1 MRDVGARRTPGR
13 LPRDVHVGGVVDASR
28 ARGAGRGSAT
38 RARESVV
45 AREGGNV
52 SKPRETD
59 EDERTRVHTHQVR
72 SIERGT
78 YVEDAFAS
86 LHEFS
91 RAVAGA
97 LEEASSSEAAEA
109 DAEDAV
115 GVALSRAV
123 WELLDVYFVTRG
135 GGFGVGTDDVVAWYR
150 DNAASLA
157 LGDGSASGRLRT
169 LLETVPKNA
178 RIEEVPGYW
187 DIIVTMVALGWVDA
201 TVDLLVMH
209 SAWAEWRLRKTS
221 VQPQV
226 ELMEAAI
233 ALLRTLPK
241 LGGEDGA
248 ASVPQYTS
256 YRNEWLRQVKT
267 VLAEGGL
274 FNNCWGPT
282 ADGVRNMLLV
292 LSGDERTITAN
303 VGNWIELML
312 AQLQHVHP
320 TLKIQGEHESL
331 ARTARQTKGKLITDA
346 LDSLL
351 MYAIAGDSQGVISIC
366 SRHLDSWFMAY
377 STTMLS
383 RAGGAQADVI
393 RRPTASGASQSE
405 LYMLEYC
412 SSLATSEDTRELA
425 VRILAACCSQRGTEM
440 TSATL
445 MRLAIAED
453 EQEVEDDAPAK
464 AAHALATEV
473 GLTSTSARIA
483 KMASERARSNGY
495 IALAFDWL
503 RRSNDTAASDLLAR
517 GLVYVGERRDAAA
530 PLARVDKFMAKD
542 GSGVLVE
549 TNKLHE
555 NAVDFYRE
563 RAKFDEAMKTLR
575 VSSVVDERSRAAA
588 KTAADALIAAL
599 APCST
604 PHELWTS
611 IIVDA
616 VPLFESAFS
625 MRDLFDRDSCRLLA
639 ARARFAADLSRSSSA
654 STLDAISARP
664 PTHIDAFDL
673 TVATAAHAIARL
685 TSRVAFET

>member
-13 LPRDVHVGGVVDASR
+13 LRCDVHVGGVVDASR

-59 EDERTRVHTHQVR
+59 EDERTRVRAHQVR

-109 DAEDAV
+109 DAEDAA

-248 ASVPQYTS
+248 ASVPQYTA

-312 AQLQHVHP
+312 AQLQHVYP

-383 RAGGAQADVI
+383 RTGGAQADVI

-440 TSATL
+440 MSTTL

-473 GLTSTSARIA
+473 GLMNTSARIA

-517 GLVYVGERRDAAA
+517 GLVHVGERGDAAA
-530 PLARVDKFMAKD
+530 PIARLDKFMAKD

-549 TNKLHE
+549 TNELHE

-563 RAKFDEAMKTLR
+563 RAKFDQAMKTLR
-575 VSSVVDERSRAAA
+575 ASSVVDERSRAAA

-611 IIVDA
+611 IIIDA

-673 TVATAAHAIARL
+673 TVATATHAIARL
-685 TSRVAFET
+685 TNRVAFET

>member
-549 TNKLHE
+549 TNELHE

-575 VSSVVDERSRAAA
+575 VSSVVDERSRATA

-664 PTHIDAFDL
+664 PTHIDVFDL

>member
-13 LPRDVHVGGVVDASR
+13 LRRDVHVGGVVDASR

-59 EDERTRVHTHQVR
+59 EDERTRVRAHQVR

-109 DAEDAV
+109 DAEEAA

-248 ASVPQYTS
+248 ASVPQYTA

-383 RAGGAQADVI
+383 RTGGAQADVI

-440 TSATL
+440 MSATL

-473 GLTSTSARIA
+473 GLTNTSARIA

-517 GLVYVGERRDAAA
+517 GLVHVGERGDAAA
-530 PLARVDKFMAKD
+530 PIARVDKFMAKD

-549 TNKLHE
+549 TNELHE
-555 NAVDFYRE
+555 HAVDFYRE
-563 RAKFDEAMKTLR
+563 RAKFDQAMKTLR
-575 VSSVVDERSRAAA
+575 ASSVVDERSRAAA

-611 IIVDA
+611 IIIDA

-685 TSRVAFET
+685 TNRVAFET

>member
-530 PLARVDKFMAKD
+530 PLARVDNFMAKD

-549 TNKLHE
+549 TNELHE

-616 VPLFESAFS
+616 VPLFEGAFS

-673 TVATAAHAIARL
+673 TIATAAHAIARL

>member
-97 LEEASSSEAAEA
+97 LEEASISEAAEA

-549 TNKLHE
+549 TNELHE

>member
-549 TNKLHE
+549 TNELHE

>member
-13 LPRDVHVGGVVDASR
+13 LRCDVHVGGVVDASR

-59 EDERTRVHTHQVR
+59 EDERTRVRAHQVR

-109 DAEDAV
+109 DAEDAA

-248 ASVPQYTS
+248 ASVPQYTA

-312 AQLQHVHP
+312 AQLQHVYP

-383 RAGGAQADVI
+383 RTGGAQADVI

-440 TSATL
+440 MSATL

-473 GLTSTSARIA
+473 GLMNTSARIA

-517 GLVYVGERRDAAA
+517 GLVHVGERGDAAA
-530 PLARVDKFMAKD
+530 PIARLDKFMAKD

-549 TNKLHE
+549 TNELHE

-563 RAKFDEAMKTLR
+563 RAKFDQAMKTLR
-575 VSSVVDERSRAAA
+575 ASSVVDERSRAAA

-611 IIVDA
+611 IIIDA

-673 TVATAAHAIARL
+673 TVATATHAIARL
-685 TSRVAFET
+685 TNRVAFET

>member
-13 LPRDVHVGGVVDASR
+13 LRRDVHVGGVVDASR

-59 EDERTRVHTHQVR
+59 EDERTRVRAHQVR
-72 SIERGT
+72 SIEGGT

-109 DAEDAV
+109 DAEEAA

-248 ASVPQYTS
+248 ASVPQYTA

-440 TSATL
+440 MSATL

-473 GLTSTSARIA
+473 GLTNTSARIA

-517 GLVYVGERRDAAA
+517 GLVHVRERGDAAA
-530 PLARVDKFMAKD
+530 PIARVDKFMAKD

-549 TNKLHE
+549 TNEFHE

-563 RAKFDEAMKTLR
+563 RAKFDQAMKTLR
-575 VSSVVDERSRAAA
+575 ASSVVDERSRAAA

-611 IIVDA
+611 IIIDA

-685 TSRVAFET
+685 TNRVAFET

>member
-13 LPRDVHVGGVVDASR
+13 LRCDVHVGGVVDASR

-59 EDERTRVHTHQVR
+59 EDERTRVRAHQVR

-109 DAEDAV
+109 DAEDAA

-248 ASVPQYTS
+248 ASVPQYTA

-312 AQLQHVHP
+312 AQLQHVYP

-383 RAGGAQADVI
+383 RTGGAQADVI

-440 TSATL
+440 MSTTL

-473 GLTSTSARIA
+473 GLMNTSARIA

-517 GLVYVGERRDAAA
+517 GLVHVGERGDAAA
-530 PLARVDKFMAKD
+530 PIARLDKFMAKD

-549 TNKLHE
+549 TNELHE

-563 RAKFDEAMKTLR
+563 RAKFDQAMKTLR
-575 VSSVVDERSRAAA
+575 ASSVVDERSRAAA

-673 TVATAAHAIARL
+673 TVATATHAIARL
-685 TSRVAFET
+685 TNRVAFET

>member
-13 LPRDVHVGGVVDASR
+13 LRCDVHVGGVVDASR

-59 EDERTRVHTHQVR
+59 EDERTRVRAHQVR

-109 DAEDAV
+109 DAEDAA

-248 ASVPQYTS
+248 ASVPQYTA

-312 AQLQHVHP
+312 AQLQHVYP

-383 RAGGAQADVI
+383 RTGGAQADVI

-440 TSATL
+440 MSTTL

-473 GLTSTSARIA
+473 GLMNTSARIA

-517 GLVYVGERRDAAA
+517 GLVHVGERGDAAA
-530 PLARVDKFMAKD
+530 PIARLDKFMAKD

-549 TNKLHE
+549 TNELHE

-563 RAKFDEAMKTLR
+563 RAKFDQAMKTLR
-575 VSSVVDERSRAAA
+575 ASSVIDERSRAAA

-611 IIVDA
+611 IIIDA

-673 TVATAAHAIARL
+673 TVATATHAIARL
-685 TSRVAFET
+685 TNRVAFET

>member
-530 PLARVDKFMAKD
+530 PLARVDNFMAKD

-549 TNKLHE
+549 TNELHE

-673 TVATAAHAIARL
+673 TIATAAHAIARL

>member
-1 MRDVGARRTPGR
+1 MET
-13 LPRDVHVGGVVDASR
+13 
-28 ARGAGRGSAT
+28 
-38 RARESVV
+38 
-45 AREGGNV
+45 
-52 SKPRETD
+52 RETD
-59 EDERTRVHTHQVR
+59 ENERTRALANQVQ

-109 DAEDAV
+109 DAEDAA

-135 GGFGVGTDDVVAWYR
+135 GGLGVGTDDVVKWYR

-157 LGDGSASGRLRT
+157 LGDESASGRLRE
-169 LLETVPKNA
+169 LLETLPNA
-178 RIEEVPGYW
+178 RPEEAPGYW

-201 TVDLLVMH
+201 TIDLLLMH

-248 ASVPQYTS
+248 SSVPQYTA

-282 ADGVRNMLLV
+282 ADGVRNVLLV
-292 LSGDERTITAN
+292 LSGDERTIVSS
-303 VGNWIELML
+303 VGNWVELMI
-312 AQLQHVHP
+312 AQLQHIHP

-331 ARTARQTKGKLITDA
+331 ARAACRSKGKLVSEA
-346 LDSLL
+346 LDSLI
-351 MYAIAGDSQGVISIC
+351 MYAIAGDSQGVISVC

-377 STTMLS
+377 STTLLS
-383 RAGGAQADVI
+383 RAGGAQADVL

-412 SSLATSEDTRELA
+412 SSLATSAQTRDLA
-425 VRILAACCSQRGTEM
+425 VRILAACCSERGIEM
-440 TSATL
+440 MATTL
-445 MRLAIAED
+445 MRLAVTED
-453 EQEVEDDAPAK
+453 EGETEDDAPAK
-464 AAHALATEV
+464 AAHALAVEV
-473 GLTSTSARIA
+473 GLPNTSARIA
-483 KMASERARSNGY
+483 KMASERARANGY
-495 IALAFDWL
+495 VSLAFDWL
-503 RRSNDTAASDLLAR
+503 RVSQNTVGSDELAR
-517 GLVYVGERRDAAA
+517 GLAQVGALGDAAA
-530 PLARVDKFMAKD
+530 TLARVDKFMEKHGD
-542 GSGVLVE
+542 QVLV
-549 TNKLHE
+549 NANGDVDVHE
-555 NAVDFYRE
+555 NAVDFFRA
-563 RAKFDEAMKTLR
+563 RAKFNAAMKILKT
-575 VSSVVDERSRAAA
+575 SVALDERARVAA

-599 APCST
+599 APRST
-604 PHELWTS
+604 PPELWTA
-611 IIVDA
+611 IIIDA
-616 VPLFESAFS
+616 IPLFEGAF
-625 MRDLFDRDSCRLLA
+625 DAAELFSPASCRLLS
-639 ARARFAADLSRSSSA
+639 ARARFAADLSRASSSA
-654 STLDAISARP
+654 DLDAASARAP
-664 PTHIDAFDL
+664 KRVTKIDLA
-673 TVATAAHAIARL
+673 VAACALAVARL
-685 TSRVAFET
+685 TNRVAFEA

>member
-530 PLARVDKFMAKD
+530 PLARVDNFMAKD

-549 TNKLHE
+549 TNELHE

>member
-13 LPRDVHVGGVVDASR
+13 LRRDVHVGGVVDASR
-28 ARGAGRGSAT
+28 ARGAGRVSAPC
-38 RARESVV
+38 ARESVV

-59 EDERTRVHTHQVR
+59 EDERTRVRAHQVR
-72 SIERGT
+72 SIEGGT

-109 DAEDAV
+109 DAEEAA

-248 ASVPQYTS
+248 ASVPQYTA

-377 STTMLS
+377 STIMLS

-440 TSATL
+440 MSATL

-473 GLTSTSARIA
+473 GLTNTSARIA

-503 RRSNDTAASDLLAR
+503 RRSNNTAASDLLAR
-517 GLVYVGERRDAAA
+517 GLVHVRERGDAVA
-530 PLARVDKFMAKD
+530 PIVRVDKFMAKD

-549 TNKLHE
+549 TNEFHE

-563 RAKFDEAMKTLR
+563 RAKFDQAMKTLR
-575 VSSVVDERSRAAA
+575 ASSVVDERSRAAA

-611 IIVDA
+611 IIIDA

-685 TSRVAFET
+685 TNRVAFET

>member
-13 LPRDVHVGGVVDASR
+13 LRRDVHVGGVVDASR
-28 ARGAGRGSAT
+28 ARGAGRVSAT

-59 EDERTRVHTHQVR
+59 EDERTRVRAHQVR
-72 SIERGT
+72 SIEGGT

-109 DAEDAV
+109 DAEEAA

-248 ASVPQYTS
+248 ASVPQYTA

-440 TSATL
+440 MSATL

-473 GLTSTSARIA
+473 GLTNTSARIA

-495 IALAFDWL
+495 IALVFDWL

-517 GLVYVGERRDAAA
+517 GLVHVRERGDAAA
-530 PLARVDKFMAKD
+530 PIARVDKFMAKD

-549 TNKLHE
+549 TNELHE

-563 RAKFDEAMKTLR
+563 RAKFDQAMKTLR
-575 VSSVVDERSRAAA
+575 TSSVVDERSRAAA

-611 IIVDA
+611 IIIDA

-685 TSRVAFET
+685 TNRVAFET

>member
-1 MRDVGARRTPGR
+1 MET
-13 LPRDVHVGGVVDASR
+13 
-28 ARGAGRGSAT
+28 
-38 RARESVV
+38 
-45 AREGGNV
+45 
-52 SKPRETD
+52 RETD
-59 EDERTRVHTHQVR
+59 ENERTRALANQVQ

-109 DAEDAV
+109 DAEDAA

-135 GGFGVGTDDVVAWYR
+135 GGLGVGTDDVVKWYR

-157 LGDGSASGRLRT
+157 LGDESASGRLRE
-169 LLETVPKNA
+169 LLETLPNA
-178 RIEEVPGYW
+178 RPEEAPGYW

-201 TVDLLVMH
+201 TIDLLLMH

-248 ASVPQYTS
+248 SSVPQYTA

-320 TLKIQGEHESL
+320 TLKIQREHESL

-351 MYAIAGDSQGVISIC
+351 MYAIAGDSQGVISVC

-383 RAGGAQADVI
+383 RAGGAQADVL

-412 SSLATSEDTRELA
+412 SSLATSENTRELA
-425 VRILAACCSQRGTEM
+425 VRILAACCSQRGIEM
-440 TSATL
+440 MSSTL

-453 EQEVEDDAPAK
+453 ENEVEDDAPAK
-464 AAHALATEV
+464 AAYALATEV
-473 GLTSTSARIA
+473 GLTTTSARIA

-503 RRSNDTAASDLLAR
+503 RQSRDTGASDLLAR
-517 GLVYVGERRDAAA
+517 GLVRVGECGDAAA
-530 PLARVDKFMAKD
+530 SLARVDKFMAKD

-549 TNKLHE
+549 TNELHE

-563 RAKFDEAMKTLR
+563 RAKFDQAMKTLR
-575 VSSVVDERSRAAA
+575 ACSVVDERSRDVA

-604 PHELWTS
+604 PRELWTS
-611 IIVDA
+611 IIIDA

-625 MRDLFDRDSCRLLA
+625 MSDLFDRDACRLLA
-639 ARARFAADLSRSSSA
+639 ARARFAADLSRSTSA

-664 PTHIDAFDL
+664 PTHIDVTDL
-673 TVATAAHAIARL
+673 TVATAAHAVARL
-685 TSRVAFET
+685 TNRVAFET